1 MDFTPAG
8 SMEQLDAAEPLRI
21 PPEVAD
27 QLGWYVYLYVDP
39 RDSQAFY
46 VGKGQSRRVLAHLG
60 QEGEGRK
67 VRTIA
72 ALRAMGLSPK
82 LEVLAHNLRDEET
95 AFRVEAAAIDLLGLE
110 RLTNEVRGWRSV
122 ESGRMALEE
131 LVAYYAAPPVE
142 VTDPALLV
150 RINRLFRHGMSA
162 EELYDVSRGVW
173 KLGPRRE
180 EARYALAVFEGVVR
194 EVFAIERWHQ
204 AGTTPYRDR
213 QLDRLDGRWEFT
225 GRVAEEPVRSRYLG
239 HSVAAYLKKGLQSP
253 VVYCGLPMK

>member
-1 MDFTPAG
+1 
-8 SMEQLDAAEPLRI
+8 MEPSEAAEPLRI

-27 QLGWYVYLYVDP
+27 RLGWYVYLYVDP
-39 RDSQAFY
+39 RDGQPFY
-46 VGKGQSRRVLAHLG
+46 VGKGLGRRVLAHLD

-67 VRTIA
+67 VRTIE
-72 ALRAMGLSPK
+72 ALRTIGLSPK
-82 LEVLAHNLRDEET
+82 LEVLAHGLHDEET

-131 LVAYYAAPPVE
+131 LIAYYAAPPIE
-142 VTDPALLV
+142 VTDPALLI

-162 EELYDVSRGVW
+162 EELYEVTRGVW

-180 EARYALAVFEGVVR
+180 KARYALAVFEGVVR
-194 EVFAIERWHQ
+194 EVFAIEKWHR

-213 QLDRLDGRWEFT
+213 RLDKTEGRWEFT
-225 GRVAEEPVRSRYLG
+225 GRVAEEPARSRYLG
-239 HSVAAYLKKGLQSP
+239 KSVSSYLKKGLQSP
-253 VVYCGLPMK
+253 VVYCGLPEK